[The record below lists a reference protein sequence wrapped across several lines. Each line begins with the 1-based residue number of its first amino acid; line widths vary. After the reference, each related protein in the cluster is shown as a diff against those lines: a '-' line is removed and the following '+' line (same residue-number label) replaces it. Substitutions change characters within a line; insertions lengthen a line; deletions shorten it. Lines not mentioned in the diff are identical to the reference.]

1 MKRYISIVFVLI
13 FLIFIYSVASQDD
26 SVTAQEDP
34 VSEET
39 NLEINDD
46 SIDISKLS
54 YQELEVLAYED
65 DAEAQYAIAQMLEY
79 GTDTVSQD
87 LAQALD
93 WYQKAAINDYA
104 DAYAAVGYFYLTG
117 TVVDQDI
124 DTATAYFN
132 QAILLGS
139 LDAKVGL
146 GRAKLATLP
155 AEAFQVTEGDSESTE
170 DSIEANSDEENVGEE
185 SVDNTE
191 ESNETNLDD
200 TDLDAIDTD
209 DTSDYTALE
218 KEIFDLFKAAQM
230 AGSLDGAF
238 YLGYAYEF
246 GIGTDIDLSKA
257 LTYYSEAATSQS
269 TELKD
274 QYGINIANV
283 TLGLMYMNGN
293 GVEADSA
300 KALEYFTIAS
310 DRGFP
315 NAMYYIG
322 QMYENGM
329 EVDQDYEV
337 AMDYY
342 MQAADLDY
350 APALNQIG
358 YLYFNGYG
366 VDVDFSS
373 AVYYQKLA
381 ALQGYAPAQVNLG
394 FLYENGY
401 GVERNLETALSY
413 YELASKSGYEGAAE
427 AATRVRA
434 QLNEES

>member
-1 MKRYISIVFVLI
+1 MKRFISIVFVVI
-13 FLIFIYSVASQDD
+13 FSVFLYLVASQGDFD
-26 SVTAQEDP
+26 TAQEEFI
-34 VSEET
+34 SEEST
-39 NLEINDD
+39 LEINDD
-46 SIDISKLS
+46 SIDIDKLS

-79 GTDTVSQD
+79 GTDTLSQD
-87 LAQALD
+87 LTQALH
-93 WYQKAAINDYA
+93 WYQQAAAHDYA
-104 DAYAAVGYFYLTG
+104 DAYAALGYFYLTG

-124 DTATAYFN
+124 DSAMAYFD
-132 QAILLGS
+132 QAIALGS

-146 GRAKLATLP
+146 GRAKLSALP
-155 AEAFQVTEGDSESTE
+155 TEAFELEEDVEVLE
-170 DSIEANSDEENVGEE
+170 DSA
-185 SVDNTE
+185 TE
-191 ESNETNLDD
+191 EISQESNGGQK
-200 TDLDAIDTD
+200 
-209 DTSDYTALE
+209 TSDKNNPASDSDIDAGDNDGSLDYASVK

-230 AGSLDGAF
+230 AGSVDGAF
-238 YLGYAYEF
+238 YLGYSYEY

-257 LTYYSEAATSQS
+257 ISYYNEAATSQS
-269 TELKD
+269 EDLRD

-293 GVEADSA
+293 GVDSDST

-310 DRGFP
+310 DRGFS

-329 EVDQDYEV
+329 EVDQDYEI

-413 YELASKSGYEGAAE
+413 YELASDSGYEGAAE

-434 QLNEES
+434 QLNEEN